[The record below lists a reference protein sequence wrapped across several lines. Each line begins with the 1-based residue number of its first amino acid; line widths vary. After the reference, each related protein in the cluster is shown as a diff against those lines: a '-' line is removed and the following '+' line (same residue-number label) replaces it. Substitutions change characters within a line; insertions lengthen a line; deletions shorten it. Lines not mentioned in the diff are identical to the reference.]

1 MSKNIPKFQTYGS
14 LIKNLRSK
22 NMIIENETDAINLL
36 KENGY
41 YTLINRYKGDFYI
54 SNKSL
59 FERDT
64 SINDLYKYKLIE
76 TDFRNILFKYTIIF
90 EQKLKESISYTL
102 SKDIGIRTSDYLNPY
117 NYRNKNKAK
126 QITGFINKKIIDCH
140 DDPVKYYKNHY
151 NDIPPWVLV
160 NNITLGQ
167 TRMLFSM
174 FKFDQSDYV
183 AQQLISP
190 NKEIFSNNR
199 NEREELIEFTRNII
213 SIISDFR
220 NTLAHGRRMVHF
232 NSKTKLKYKSL
243 KLFITPNVITKNEF
257 YTDKLC
263 TNDPF
268 AFLVVLSITMKST
281 QLDNLIIQ
289 LKEWEKTNTG
299 TINDKKLFT
308 KFLSNS
314 KIPQDF
320 IQRLNNIPK

>member
-1 MSKNIPKFQTYGS
+1 
-14 LIKNLRSK
+14 
-22 NMIIENETDAINLL
+22 
-36 KENGY
+36 
-41 YTLINRYKGDFYI
+41 
-54 SNKSL
+54 
-59 FERDT
+59 
-64 SINDLYKYKLIE
+64 
-76 TDFRNILFKYTIIF
+76 
-90 EQKLKESISYTL
+90 
-102 SKDIGIRTSDYLNPY
+102 
-117 NYRNKNKAK
+117 
-126 QITGFINKKIIDCH
+126 
-140 DDPVKYYKNHY
+140 
-151 NDIPPWVLV
+151 
-160 NNITLGQ
+160 
-167 TRMLFSM
+167 
-174 FKFDQSDYV
+174 
-183 AQQLISP
+183 
-190 NKEIFSNNR
+190 
-199 NEREELIEFTRNII
+199 
-213 SIISDFR
+213 
-220 NTLAHGRRMVHF
+220 MVHF